1 MVLLQCAECFK
12 FRDRCNERWTV
23 SSVGSEMWGMG
34 TGEAQREFFTERKM
48 SEQRNLEDWVGR
60 NHMTQRLAHVKY
72 GGSKWGGCLEND
84 LSFS

>member
-12 FRDRCNERWTV
+12 FRDKCNERWTV

-48 SEQRNLEDWVGR
+48 SEQRNLED
-60 NHMTQRLAHVKY
+60 
-72 GGSKWGGCLEND
+72 
-84 LSFS
+84 